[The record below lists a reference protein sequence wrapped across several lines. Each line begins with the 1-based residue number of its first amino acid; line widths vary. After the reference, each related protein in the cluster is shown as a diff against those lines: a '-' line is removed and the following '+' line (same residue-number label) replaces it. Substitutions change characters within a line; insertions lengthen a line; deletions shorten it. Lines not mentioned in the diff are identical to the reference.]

1 MRTWFLTTGSL
12 YNLGNSSYGLPI
24 TKSILWIYFVSILKN
39 IAIFPFKNSNIERS
53 QFWFYFGEV
62 LPKAGLSIASLH
74 CALSRS

>member
-39 IAIFPFKNSNIERS
+39 ITIFYLKNSNIYRS
-53 QFWFYFGEV
+53 QF
-62 LPKAGLSIASLH
+62 
-74 CALSRS
+74 